1 MKRLG
6 LIILAAAVVIAA
18 AVAVFLFKP
27 ASLPDVSAAQAALPT
42 GQALIDRGE
51 YLARAADCVACH
63 TTSGGKPYAGGLAFK
78 LPFGT
83 LYAPNITPDKETGI
97 GDWSDAE
104 FVRALHQGIDRQGH
118 NLYPAFPYAAYA
130 RMTTEDALAI
140 KAYLFSL
147 PAVHAD
153 APRNDLTFP
162 FNQRYVMRFWNLLFV
177 PGGALQPN
185 TSESAEWN
193 RGAYLVEAMAHCGE
207 CHTPRNVFYALDS
220 GKTFAG
226 AELQGWKAYNV
237 SSDKRTGIGNWTDE
251 QLFDYLSK
259 GHAEG
264 RGSPTGSM
272 GEAVDYSLR
281 HLTPEDIKAIVAYVK
296 TVPPQ
301 VSSDQAIVE
310 AEPATLKASTAY
322 APSGD
327 AAAQGGLGLK
337 LFQGAC
343 ASCHG
348 WNGEGLQTPYA
359 ALRGSRTVND
369 PDGTNLIQV
378 ILKGAHMTTATGAQA
393 MPAFANAYSNVEI
406 AALGNYVL
414 AHFGGKQSA
423 ITPADVAKARMQ

>member
-1 MKRLG
+1 MRRLG
-6 LIILAAAVVIAA
+6 RIILAAVVVIAA
-18 AVAVFLFKP
+18 GVAIFLFKP

-63 TTSGGKPYAGGLAFK
+63 TTPGGKPYAGGLAFK

-83 LYAPNITPDKETGI
+83 LYSPNITADKETGI
-97 GDWSDAE
+97 GDWTDAQ
-104 FVRALHQGIDRQGH
+104 FVRALHQGIGWQGG
-118 NLYPAFPYAAYA
+118 NLYPAFPYATYA
-130 RMTTEDALAI
+130 RMTAEDALAI

-147 PAVHAD
+147 PPVIAD
-153 APRNDLTFP
+153 KPKNHLIFP

-177 PGGALQPN
+177 PSGPLSPDASQ
-185 TSESAEWN
+185 SADWN

-207 CHTPRNVFYALDS
+207 CHTPRNLLYALDN
-220 GKTFAG
+220 GKKFAG
-226 AELQGWKAYNV
+226 AELQGWKAYNI
-237 SSDKRTGIGNWTDE
+237 SSDKHTGIGGWSDE
-251 QLFDYLSK
+251 QLADYLSK

-264 RGSPTGSM
+264 RGSATGSM

-281 HLTPEDIKAIVAYVK
+281 HLTPEDIKAIVAYVR

-301 VSSDQAIVE
+301 ASSDQAIVE
-310 AEPATLKASTAY
+310 AEPATLTASTAY
-322 APSGD
+322 APGPD

-378 ILKGAHMTTATGAQA
+378 ILKGARMTTPTGTQA
-393 MPAFANAYSNVEI
+393 MPAFANAYSDVEI

-414 AHFGGKQSA
+414 GHFGGKQSA
-423 ITPADVAKARMQ
+423 ITPADVAKARTQ

>member
-1 MKRLG
+1 MRRLG
-6 LIILAAAVVIAA
+6 RIILAAVVVIAA

-42 GQALIDRGE
+42 GHALIDRGE

-63 TTSGGKPYAGGLAFK
+63 TTPGGKPYAGGLAFK

-83 LYAPNITPDKETGI
+83 LYSPNITADKETGI
-97 GDWSDAE
+97 GDWTDAQ
-104 FVRALHQGIDRQGH
+104 FVRALHQGIGWQGG
-118 NLYPAFPYAAYA
+118 NLYPAFPYATYA

-147 PAVHAD
+147 PVVHAD
-153 APRNDLTFP
+153 RPKNDLIFP
-162 FNQRYVMRFWNLLFV
+162 FNQRYMMRFWNLLFV
-177 PGGALQPN
+177 PSGPLQPDPQQ
-185 TSESAEWN
+185 SADWN

-207 CHTPRNVFYALDS
+207 CHTPRNLLYALDN
-220 GKTFAG
+220 GKKFAG
-226 AELQGWKAYNV
+226 AELQGWKAYNI
-237 SSDKRTGIGNWTDE
+237 SSDKRTGIGGWSDE
-251 QLFDYLSK
+251 QLADYLSK
-259 GHAEG
+259 GHADG
-264 RGSPTGSM
+264 RGSATGSM

-281 HLTPEDIKAIVAYVK
+281 HLTPEDIKAIVAYVR

-301 VSSDQAIVE
+301 ASSDQAIVE

-322 APSGD
+322 APAPD

-369 PDGTNLIQV
+369 PDGTNLSQV
-378 ILKGAHMTTATGAQA
+378 ILKGAHMTTATGTQA
-393 MPAFANAYSNVEI
+393 MPAFANAYSDVEI

-414 AHFGGKQSA
+414 GHFGGKQSA
-423 ITPADVAKARMQ
+423 ITPADVAKARAQ